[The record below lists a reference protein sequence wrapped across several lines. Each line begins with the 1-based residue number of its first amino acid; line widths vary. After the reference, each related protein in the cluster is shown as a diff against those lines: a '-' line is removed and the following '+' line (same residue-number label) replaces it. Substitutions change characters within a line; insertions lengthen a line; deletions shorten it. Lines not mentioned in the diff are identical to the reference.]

1 MNEEGHS
8 GEIAAN
14 DTEKGKERERERER
28 EGEGVKN
35 TKDSRKLH
43 STIQKPCS
51 SSDGEIKRNNVHL

>member
-1 MNEEGHS
+1 MRRVTRERLPPM
-8 GEIAAN
+8 
-14 DTEKGKERERERER
+14 TQRKGKRERERER

-35 TKDSRKLH
+35 IKDSRKLH